1 MQKICIVP
9 KSTRC
14 IRVPETVHEHLVSWL
29 ITSARLHLEQ
39 MQHHMHSLDRCRCW
53 PLLHVTWSVCQLG
66 TWVRCAKWMNR
77 LWAHL
82 GQIRVCCIGLTAP
95 PLEGAF
101 WGGGHLPAHC
111 LSAWRPTVDEYIRC
125 QGEWQNM
132 AMHPFAKLLV
142 EKSVQFYNWFTRWG
156 FTYSSFPA
164 PLPRIIGPNV
174 FCFVN
179 DKQWSTSNN
188 GTWKEALR
196 LFLFCF
202 NEFAFTVQVKHKMY
216 IHKFLAFFDTL
227 YFTTG
232 HFHTCVG
239 LLCKECSLFPF

>member
-82 GQIRVCCIGLTAP
+82 GQIRVCCTGLTAP

-101 WGGGHLPAHC
+101 WGGDICQPIVNLPGAPQWT
-111 LSAWRPTVDEYIRC
+111 SAFAAEGSDKTWRCI
-125 QGEWQNM
+125 
-132 AMHPFAKLLV
+132 
-142 EKSVQFYNWFTRWG
+142 
-156 FTYSSFPA
+156 
-164 PLPRIIGPNV
+164 PLPNYLLQ
-174 FCFVN
+174 N
-179 DKQWSTSNN
+179 LSNF
-188 GTWKEALR
+188 TIDSPDEDSLIR
-196 LFLFCF
+196 
-202 NEFAFTVQVKHKMY
+202 AFQHHY
-216 IHKFLAFFDTL
+216 PEL
-227 YFTTG
+227 
-232 HFHTCVG
+232 
-239 LLCKECSLFPF
+239 